1 MQELEGKVFMDGK
14 DSKASAKA
22 LGSEQAWPVREQ
34 RIYYHYCR
42 PVGVFIPTGEMRK
55 LRPKK
60 IR

>member
-1 MQELEGKVFMDGK
+1 MGGK

-42 PVGVFIPTGEMRK
+42 AVGVFIPTGEMRK
-55 LRPKK
+55 LRPK